1 MTPSVLEV
9 ENMTV
14 WYPLRGGVFSRVERY
29 VKAVRSLSFS
39 LARGEVLGI
48 VGESG
53 CGKSTAAGC
62 LVGLSPWHSGSY
74 RLLGNPVQTDSASD
88 WKNVC
93 DKVQMVFQDP
103 FSSLNPRHTILEILT
118 YPLKSRGISAREAN
132 QKAEAMLSRVG
143 LAPES
148 LERYPHAFSGGQR
161 QRIAIARALMIDP
174 EVLVCD
180 EVTSALDVSV
190 QAQVLNLLD
199 ELRREMGISI
209 IFISHDMQVVK
220 AFADRVLV
228 MYLGE
233 MMEYGAAEQVFS
245 KPEHPYTQALIK
257 SIPTLD
263 KTHSPEI
270 LAGISEMPGDDFR
283 GCSFAPRCS
292 QRDVC
297 CTEAS
302 IEIRGANP
310 QVRCVKARL

>member
-1 MTPSVLEV
+1 MTPPVLEV

-14 WYPLRGGVFSRVERY
+14 WYPLRGGLFSRVERY

-39 LARGEVLGI
+39 LSRGEVLGI

-53 CGKSTAAGC
+53 CGKSTAAGA
-62 LVGLSPWHSGSY
+62 LVGLSPWRSGSY
-74 RLLGNPVQTDSASD
+74 RIIGNPVHTDNASD
-88 WKNVC
+88 WKKVC

-103 FSSLNPRHTILEILT
+103 FSSLNPRQTVLEILT
-118 YPLKSRGISAREAN
+118 YPLKSRGISAREAS

-143 LAPES
+143 LAPELLS
-148 LERYPHAFSGGQR
+148 RFPHAFSGGQR
-161 QRIAIARALMIDP
+161 QRIAIARALITNP

-180 EVTSALDVSV
+180 EVTSALDVSI

-199 ELRREMGISI
+199 ELRRDMGISI

-245 KPEHPYTQALIK
+245 NPQHPYTQALLK

-263 KTHSPEI
+263 KTHPPKI
-270 LAGISEMPGDDFR
+270 LAGISEMPADDFC

-292 QRDVC
+292 QREAR
-297 CTEAS
+297 CTEAPVS
-302 IEIRGANP
+302 IRGASV
-310 QVRCVKARL
+310 QVRCVKALL